1 MREEKTNEIGR
12 VNLRS
17 IDAEMRQS
25 YLDYAMSV
33 IVARALPD
41 VRDGMKPVHRRI
53 MFAMGESGLRHNVKY
68 RKSAE
73 VVGGVIAFYHPHGD
87 VAVYDT
93 LVRLAQ
99 PWSMRYPLVDGQGNF
114 GSVDGDSPAAMRYTE
129 ARMTA
134 IAEEVLADL
143 DKDTVNFHDNY
154 SNTKKEPDVLPSKIP
169 QLLLNGTTGIAVG
182 MATSIP
188 PHNLGELM
196 DAIMYLID
204 EPLADVDKLMEFIPG
219 PDFPTGG
226 IIFNSKDIREAYA
239 TGRGKV
245 VMRAVAEIEED
256 GNAHQIIISE
266 LPFQV
271 NKAELVSRIADLV
284 KEKKLIG
291 IADLRDESDRD
302 GIRVVVDL
310 KRDAYPK
317 KILNQLFKLTALQST
332 FHVNLL
338 ALENGL
344 QPRVF
349 NLPEALMQFLNHR
362 RVVVTRRTQ
371 FELNRAEERAHILEG
386 LKIALDNLDAVIT
399 TIKKSAT
406 KEEAHANLM
415 KKFKLTE
422 IQASAILEMRLS
434 ALAGLERQKVEDE
447 YIEKQKLIA
456 TLRAILKDPK
466 KIDEI
471 IRKECQELKDRFGDV
486 RRTQMSGKTVGDFT
500 DMDLIPNEEVVV
512 TMSVGNYIKRQS
524 INEYRT
530 QRRGGK
536 GVIGMTTKEED
547 QISTIQV
554 AKNHDD
560 ILFFTNRG
568 RVFRQKVFEIP
579 QASRIARGTAAVN
592 VIQLAPEEKV
602 TALLAMPEKSWTG
615 DFVMITKQGVIKKTI
630 TSAYANIRSN
640 GLIAIKLDEGDELKW
655 VRKSQKDDEVMIVTQ
670 DGQSIKFK
678 ESDARPLGR
687 STRGVRA
694 IKLRKGDE
702 VIGADV
708 ARKGIPA
715 ALFVVS
721 ANGLGKQTLLSQY
734 TLQHRGGV
742 GIKTMQVTAKTGK
755 VIGAKLVE
763 RTLVADVIMT
773 STEGQIIRLPL
784 KTVPTLGRAT
794 QGVRLMRMK
803 NASDHVASFTVLF
816 MEEADG
822 KLTNPNEELSD
833 DELAKLPKVV
843 VREADLEEAADEGA
857 EEVEVE
863 DKKSMKAVKVKAE
876 KSKPI
881 KVAAKKLMTKPVAK
895 KAVVKPAAKKVVSAR
910 SNKPSVKK
918 SVKRSAPVPVF
929 KKKVL
934 KSATKAVPKKTGFTA
949 RKISGGTAK
958 KTMSRLQTKK
968 KDGFVRRKLK

>member
-1 MREEKTNEIGR
+1 MKEDGSNIGK

-17 IDAEMRQS
+17 IDVEMRQS

-33 IVARALPD
+33 IVSRALPD

-53 MFAMGESGLRHNVKY
+53 LFAMGESGLRHNVKY

-114 GSVDGDSPAAMRYTE
+114 GSVDGDGAAAMRYTE
-129 ARMTA
+129 SRMTA

-143 DKDTVNFHDNY
+143 DKDTVDFHDNY

-169 QLLLNGTTGIAVG
+169 QLLLNGTMGIAVG
-182 MATSIP
+182 MATNIP
-188 PHNLGELM
+188 PHNLGEM
-196 DAIMYLID
+196 MNAITYLID
-204 EPLADVDKLMEFIPG
+204 EPEADVDKLMEFIPG

-226 IIFNSKDIREAYA
+226 LIFNPKDIREAYA
-239 TGRGKV
+239 TGHGKV
-245 VMRAVAEIEED
+245 VMRAVAEIIEN

-266 LPFQV
+266 LPYQV
-271 NKAELVSRIADLV
+271 NKAELVTKIAELV
-284 KEKKLIG
+284 KLKKLVG

-302 GIRVVVDL
+302 GIRVAVDL
-310 KRDAYPK
+310 RKDAYPK
-317 KILNQLFKLTALQST
+317 KILNQLFKMTPLQST

-338 ALENGL
+338 ALENGI
-344 QPRVF
+344 QPKVF
-349 NLPEALMQFLNHR
+349 TLKEALIEFLNHR
-362 RVVVTRRTQ
+362 RVVVRRRTQ
-371 FELNRAEERAHILEG
+371 FELTKAEERAHILEG
-386 LKIALDNLDAVIT
+386 LKIALDNLDAVIS

-422 IQASAILEMRLS
+422 VQASAILEMRLS
-434 ALAGLERQKVEDE
+434 ALAGLERKKVEDE
-447 YIEKQKLIA
+447 YIEKKKLIA
-456 TLRAILKDPK
+456 ELKSILKDPK
-466 KIDEI
+466 RIDDI
-471 IRKECQELKDRFGDV
+471 IRKECVEMKERYGDK

-512 TMSVGNYIKRQS
+512 TMSVGNYIKRQAIS
-524 INEYRT
+524 EYRT

-592 VIQLAPEEKV
+592 VIQLAPDEKV
-602 TALLAMPEKSWTG
+602 TALLAMPEKVWAG

-655 VRKSQKDDEVMIVTQ
+655 VRKSQSGDEVMIVTQ

-708 ARKGIPA
+708 AKQGIPS

-763 RTLVADVIMT
+763 RTLKADVIMT
-773 STEGQIIRLPL
+773 STDGQIIRLPL
-784 KTVPTLGRAT
+784 KSVPTLGRAT

-803 NASDHVASFTVLF
+803 NATDKVASFTVLF
-816 MEEADG
+816 MEEVDG
-822 KLTNPNEELSD
+822 KLSNPNEELSEQ
-833 DELAKLPKVV
+833 ELAKLPKIDIS
-843 VREADLEEAADEGA
+843 EAEIV
-857 EEVEVE
+857 EEVSEE
-863 DKKSMKAVKVKAE
+863 IE
-876 KSKPI
+876 E
-881 KVAAKKLMTKPVAK
+881 KPVAK
-895 KAVVKPAAKKVVSAR
+895 TKPVEVKQTKPIKAVKQVVKA
-910 SNKPSVKK
+910 VKK
-918 SVKRSAPVPVF
+918 SIVKQVVKKSPPVF

-934 KSATKAVPKKTGFTA
+934 SPVRAGKKNVKRSPLVAKSAPKKAGFTV
-949 RKISGGTAK
+949 RK
-958 KTMSRLQTKK
+958 LTKK
-968 KDGFVRRKLK
+968 ATGKATPRLKIKKAQPKGFVRRKLR

>member
-1 MREEKTNEIGR
+1 MEESKDNIGR
-12 VNLRS
+12 VNLRP
-17 IDAEMRQS
+17 IGVEMRQS

-53 MFAMGESGLRHNVKY
+53 LFAMEREGLRHSSKY
-68 RKSAE
+68 SKCAG
-73 VVGGVIAFYHPHGD
+73 VVGEVLKKYHPHGD
-87 VAVYDT
+87 MAVYDT

-99 PWSMRYPLVDGQGNF
+99 PWNLRYMLVDGQGNF
-114 GSVDGDSPAAMRYTE
+114 GSIDGDSAAAYRYTE
-129 ARMTA
+129 ARLSK
-134 IAEEVLADL
+134 IADEVLADL
-143 DKDTVNFHDNY
+143 DKDTVDFMDNFDG
-154 SNTKKEPDVLPSKIP
+154 TVKEPKVLPTKVP
-169 QLLLNGTTGIAVG
+169 QLLMNGTVGIAVG
-182 MATSIP
+182 MATNIP
-188 PHNLGELM
+188 PHNLNEVM
-196 DAIMYLID
+196 SAVMHLIENED
-204 EPLADVDKLMEFIPG
+204 ADVDKLMEFVAG

-226 IIFNSKDIREAYA
+226 IIFNPKDIREAYA
-239 TGRGKV
+239 TGKGKV
-245 VMRAVAEIEED
+245 VMRGVAEIVEN
-256 GNAHQIIISE
+256 GNGHQIIISE
-266 LPFQV
+266 LPYQV
-271 NKAELVSRIADLV
+271 NKADLVSKIAELV
-284 KEKKLIG
+284 KTKKLVG

-302 GIRVVVDL
+302 GIRIAVDL

-317 KILNQLFKLTALQST
+317 KILNQLFKLTTLQST

-338 ALENGL
+338 ALENGI
-344 QPRVF
+344 QPKVF
-349 NLPEALMQFLNHR
+349 TLREALVEFLNHR
-362 RVVVTRRTQ
+362 RTVVTRRTQ

-386 LKIALDNLDAVIT
+386 LKIALDNLDAVIN

-434 ALAGLERQKVEDE
+434 ALAGLERKKVEDE
-447 YIEKQKLIA
+447 YTEKQKLIA
-456 TLRAILKDPK
+456 ALKAILKDPK
-466 KIDEI
+466 KIDALI
-471 IRKECQELKDRFGDV
+471 TQECQEIKDKYGDA
-486 RRTQMSGKTVGDFT
+486 RKTQLSGKTVGDFT

-524 INEYRT
+524 ISEYRT

-592 VIQLAPEEKV
+592 VIQLAPDEKV
-602 TALLAMPEKSWTG
+602 TALLAMPEKAWTG

-655 VRKSQKDDEVMIVTQ
+655 VRKSQEGDEVMIVTQ
-670 DGQSIKFK
+670 DGQSIRFK

-708 ARKGIPA
+708 ARKGVPS

-773 STEGQIIRLPL
+773 STDGQIIRLPL
-784 KTVPTLGRAT
+784 KSVPTLGRAT

-803 NASDHVASFTVLF
+803 TASDKVASFTVLF

-822 KLTNPNEELSD
+822 KLSNPNEELSD
-833 DELAKLPKVV
+833 DELAKLPKIEVK
-843 VREADLEEAADEGA
+843 DEDMVETQDEA
-857 EEVEVE
+857 EEEEMTEKQPTKPMVS
-863 DKKSMKAVKVKAE
+863 KKAVAKPKAVKAVAE
-876 KSKPI
+876 PASK
-881 KVAAKKLMTKPVAK
+881 KVVAKPVAK
-895 KAVVKPAAKKVVSAR
+895 KSAKPA
-910 SNKPSVKK
+910 VKK
-918 SVKRSAPVPVF
+918 SAPVF

-934 KSATKAVPKKTGFTA
+934 TSAKKTTKPAAKRSGFTA
-949 RKISGGTAK
+949 RKLSGGAAK
-958 KTMSRLQTKK
+958 KPVSRLQTKK
-968 KDGFVRRKLK
+968 SGGFVRRKLR

>member
-1 MREEKTNEIGR
+1 MTDSESNIGK
-12 VNLRS
+12 VNLRA

-53 MFAMGESGLRHNVKY
+53 LFAMGESGLRHNVKY

-114 GSVDGDSPAAMRYTE
+114 GSVDGDGAAAMRYTE
-129 ARMTA
+129 SRMTS

-143 DKDTVNFHDNY
+143 DKDTVDFHDNY

-169 QLLLNGTTGIAVG
+169 QLLLNGTMGIAVG
-182 MATSIP
+182 MATNIP
-188 PHNLGELM
+188 PHNLGEMM
-196 DAIMYLID
+196 DAIMYLIN
-204 EPLADVDKLMEFIPG
+204 EPEADVEKLMEFIPG

-226 IIFNSKDIREAYA
+226 IIFNSKDIKEAYA
-239 TGRGKV
+239 TGKGKV
-245 VMRAVAEIEED
+245 VMRAVAEIVEN
-256 GNAHQIIISE
+256 GSGHQIIISE
-266 LPFQV
+266 LPYQV
-271 NKAELVSRIADLV
+271 NKAELVAKIADLV
-284 KEKKLIG
+284 KTKKLIG

-302 GIRVVVDL
+302 GIRIAVDL
-310 KRDAYPK
+310 RKDAYPK
-317 KILNQLFKLTALQST
+317 KILNQLFKMTPLQST

-338 ALENGL
+338 ALENGI
-344 QPRVF
+344 QPKVF
-349 NLPEALMQFLNHR
+349 TLKEALVEFLNHR
-362 RVVVTRRTQ
+362 RVVVRRRTQ
-371 FELNRAEERAHILEG
+371 FELTKAEERAHILEG
-386 LKIALDNLDAVIT
+386 LKIALDNLDAVIS

-406 KEEAHANLM
+406 KEEAHANLI

-422 IQASAILEMRLS
+422 VQASAILEMRLS
-434 ALAGLERQKVEDE
+434 ALAGLERKKVEDE
-447 YIEKQKLIA
+447 YIEKRKLIA
-456 TLRAILKDPK
+456 ELKSILKDPK
-466 KIDEI
+466 KIDEL
-471 IRKECQELKDRFGDV
+471 IRKECAEIKEKYGDD

-524 INEYRT
+524 VAEYRT

-592 VIQLAPEEKV
+592 VIQLAPDEKV
-602 TALLAMPEKSWTG
+602 TALLAMPEKAWAG

-630 TSAYANIRSN
+630 ASAYANIRSN

-655 VRKSQKDDEVMIVTQ
+655 VRKSQSGDEVMIITQ

-708 ARKGIPA
+708 AKQGVPS

-763 RTLVADVIMT
+763 RSLKADVIMT
-773 STEGQIIRLPL
+773 STDGQIIRLPL
-784 KTVPTLGRAT
+784 KSVPTLGRAT

-803 NASDHVASFTVLF
+803 KATDKVASFTVLF

-822 KLTNPNEELSD
+822 KLSNPNEELSEQ
-833 DELAKLPKVV
+833 ELAKLPKLEVEGGEV
-843 VREADLEEAADEGA
+843 AEEETVREIQQRPMAKPKPAKTEPT
-857 EEVEVE
+857 
-863 DKKSMKAVKVKAE
+863 
-876 KSKPI
+876 KPI
-881 KVAAKKLMTKPVAK
+881 KL
-895 KAVVKPAAKKVVSAR
+895 VKRVLKV
-910 SNKPSVKK
+910 VKK
-918 SVKRSAPVPVF
+918 SVSSGRVGKSAIKKPAPVF

-934 KSATKAVPKKTGFTA
+934 SNARAAKKLLAKTVPKKAGFIA
-949 RKISGGTAK
+949 RKLTK
-958 KTMSRLQTKK
+958 KATGKKVSRLKTKK
-968 KDGFVRRKLK
+968 AQPKGFVRRKLR

>member
-1 MREEKTNEIGR
+1 MREEKDTSIGR
-12 VNLRS
+12 VNLRP
-17 IDAEMRQS
+17 IGIEMRQS

-53 MFAMGESGLRHNVKY
+53 LYSMGETGLRHNVKY
-68 RKSAE
+68 KKSAE
-73 VVGGVIAFYHPHGD
+73 VVGAVMGLYHPHGD
-87 VAVYDT
+87 MAIYDT

-99 PWSMRYPLVDGQGNF
+99 AWSMRYPLVDGQGNF
-114 GSVDGDSPAAMRYTE
+114 GSVDGDGPAAMRYTE

-143 DKDTVNFHDNY
+143 DKDTVDFHDNY
-154 SNTKKEPDVLPSKIP
+154 SNTRKEPDVLPTKIP
-169 QLLLNGTTGIAVG
+169 QLLLNGTMGIAVG
-182 MATSIP
+182 MATNIP
-188 PHNLGELM
+188 PHNLGEM
-196 DAIMYLID
+196 MGAIVHLID
-204 EPLADVDKLMEFIPG
+204 EPEADVNKLMEFIPG

-226 IIFNSKDIREAYA
+226 IIFNPKDIREAYE
-239 TGRGKV
+239 TGHGKV
-245 VMRAVAEIEED
+245 VMRAVAEIVED

-266 LPFQV
+266 LPYQV
-271 NKAELVSRIADLV
+271 NKAELVTKIAELV
-284 KEKKLIG
+284 KTKKLVG

-310 KRDAYPK
+310 RKDAYPK
-317 KILNQLFKLTALQST
+317 KLLNQLFKMTPLQST

-338 ALENGL
+338 ALENGI
-344 QPRVF
+344 QPKVF
-349 NLPEALMQFLNHR
+349 TLKETLVEFLNHR

-371 FELNRAEERAHILEG
+371 FELTRAEERAHILEG
-386 LKIALDNLDAVIT
+386 LKIALDNLDAVIS

-422 IQASAILEMRLS
+422 LQASAILEMRLS
-434 ALAGLERQKVEDE
+434 ALAGLERKKVEDE
-447 YIEKQKLIA
+447 YVEKQKLIA
-456 TLRAILKDPK
+456 ELRTILKDPK
-466 KIDEI
+466 KIDVLVKEECREI
-471 IRKECQELKDRFGDV
+471 KERYGDK
-486 RRTQMSGKTVGDFT
+486 RRTQLSGKTVGDFT

-524 INEYRT
+524 ISEYRT

-602 TALLAMPEKSWTG
+602 TALLAMPERAWQG
-615 DFVMITKQGVIKKTI
+615 DFVMITKQGVIKKTA
-630 TSAYANIRSN
+630 TAAYANIRSN

-655 VRKSQKDDEVMIVTQ
+655 VRKSQSDDEVMIVTK
-670 DGQSIKFK
+670 DGQSIRFK

-708 ARKGIPA
+708 AKKGVPA

-742 GIKTMQVTAKTGK
+742 GIKTMQTTAKTGS

-763 RTLVADVIMT
+763 RSLKADMIIT
-773 STEGQIIRLPL
+773 STDGQIIRLPFGS
-784 KTVPTLGRAT
+784 VPTLGRAT

-803 NASDHVASFTVLF
+803 TATDKVASFTVLF

-822 KLTNPNEELSD
+822 KLSNPNVELSEQ
-833 DELAKLPKVV
+833 ELAKLPQPVV
-843 VREADLEEAADEGA
+843 HEAEA
-857 EEVEVE
+857 EEVIKEDEVE
-863 DKKSMKAVKVKAE
+863 EPEMEKIEPTKVTKAKAE
-876 KSKPI
+876 KLKSVKTAVVK
-881 KVAAKKLMTKPVAK
+881 KVTIQPVAK
-895 KAVVKPAAKKVVSAR
+895 KVTKPAAKKTIVEE
-910 SNKPSVKK
+910 N
-918 SVKRSAPVPVF
+918 VKRSAPAPVF

-934 KSATKAVPKKTGFTA
+934 SKKPATRPASKKSGFTT
-949 RKISGGTAK
+949 RKLIKPTTGKMT
-958 KTMSRLQTKK
+958 SRLQVGRAQQK
-968 KDGFVRRKLK
+968 GFIRRRLK

>member
-1 MREEKTNEIGR
+1 MREERSNEIGR

-17 IDAEMRQS
+17 LNTEMRQS

-33 IVARALPD
+33 IVSRALPD

-53 MFAMGESGLRHNVKY
+53 MYSMGETGLRHNVKFK
-68 RKSAE
+68 KSAE
-73 VVGGVIAFYHPHGD
+73 VVGNVMGLYHPHGD
-87 VAVYDT
+87 AAIYDT

-99 PWSMRYPLVDGQGNF
+99 PWSLRYPLVDGQGNF

-129 ARMTA
+129 ARMTS

-143 DKDTVNFHDNY
+143 DKDTVDFHDNY
-154 SNTKKEPDVLPSKIP
+154 SGTKKEPDVLPSKIP

-188 PHNLGELM
+188 PHNLSEII
-196 DAIMYLID
+196 DAMTHLLEFPD
-204 EPLADVDKLMEFIPG
+204 ADVDKLMEFMPG

-226 IIFNSKDIREAYA
+226 LIFNPKDIREAYA
-239 TGRGKV
+239 TGKGKV
-245 VMRAVAEIEED
+245 VMRGVAEIEEN

-266 LPFQV
+266 LPYQV
-271 NKAELVSRIADLV
+271 NKAELVTRIAELV
-284 KEKKLIG
+284 KEKKLVG
-291 IADLRDESDRD
+291 ISDLRDESDRD

-310 KRDAYPK
+310 KKDAYPK

-338 ALENGL
+338 ALKGGL
-344 QPRVF
+344 QPKVF
-349 NLPEALMQFLNHR
+349 TLAEALLEFIEHR
-362 RVVVTRRTQ
+362 RVVVRRRTQ
-371 FELNRAEERAHILEG
+371 FELNRAEERLHILEG
-386 LKIALDNLDAVIT
+386 LKIALDNLDAVIE

-406 KEEAHANLM
+406 KEEAHGNLM

-434 ALAGLERQKVEDE
+434 ALAGLERKKVEDE
-447 YIEKQKLIA
+447 YVEKQKLIA
-456 TLRAILKDPK
+456 LLKSILADAK
-466 KIDEI
+466 KIDKLIQDEFV
-471 IRKECQELKDRFGDV
+471 ELKTKFGDK

-602 TALLAMPEKSWTG
+602 TALLSMPEKSWTG
-615 DFVMITKQGVIKKTI
+615 DFVMITEQGVIKKTA

-694 IKLRKGDE
+694 IKLRKGDI

-708 ARKGIPA
+708 ARKGVAA

-763 RTLVADVIMT
+763 RSLNADVIMT

-803 NASDHVASFTVLF
+803 NTSDKVASFTVLF

-822 KLTNPNEELSD
+822 KLSNPNEELSEE
-833 DELAKLPKVV
+833 ELAKLPKIEVMPGD
-843 VREADLEEAADEGA
+843 ADEMLEEISEDEA
-857 EEVEVE
+857 EEMAE
-863 DKKSMKAVKVKAE
+863 DMPVKKAKVTKAVSQPTKT
-876 KSKPI
+876 KS
-881 KVAAKKLMTKPVAK
+881 AKPVVSK
-895 KAVVKPAAKKVVSAR
+895 VVKPAPKAKS
-910 SNKPSVKK
+910 KPAQPKK
-918 SVKRSAPVPVF
+918 DVKRPAAVPVF

-934 KSATKAVPKKTGFTA
+934 SKKPIVKPAPKKAGFTT
-949 RKISGGTAK
+949 RKLTKKSVGKTAPR
-958 KTMSRLQTKK
+958 TQTKK
-968 KDGFVRRKLK
+968 SNNAFTRRKLK